1 MLERRFH
8 PNPEESH
15 SIDELRTHLAE
26 RYSIPTFELNPMLE
40 PLLEIEN
47 YVNTNLQVS
56 EDRLRFFFAVRAEGP
71 VSLALFLYHMLRSRV
86 RFSGLNEAARLK
98 ALTPLLS
105 KISAIDPESLA
116 AYSCH
121 DDLFRFLLRTG
132 CTEEIKGLCIALY
145 YSIDEYLDELDVILR
160 KATALFLEH
169 LPDMSAVC
177 HQVMQE
183 AQQKAGDNPFKLF
196 GILDS
201 PDTPASVT
209 MCPSIMGFH
218 RLHWDF
224 SASAVYVGI
233 YYQALANLVQKYS
246 DPCASLYS
254 RLKSMS
260 DKSRLEIFR
269 ILKASEFNGLDL
281 SEKLGLAPTTISYH
295 MNMLVREGFV
305 SVSKRGTG
313 IYYTLNTASL
323 RRFVQELEHFLL

>member
-1 MLERRFH
+1 
-8 PNPEESH
+8 
-15 SIDELRTHLAE
+15 
-26 RYSIPTFELNPMLE
+26 
-40 PLLEIEN
+40 
-47 YVNTNLQVS
+47 
-56 EDRLRFFFAVRAEGP
+56 
-71 VSLALFLYHMLRSRV
+71 MLRSRV
-86 RFSGLNEAARLK
+86 RFSGLDEAARLK

-233 YYQALANLVQKYS
+233 YYQAIANLVQKYS